1 MYYHTLNI
9 MTKQLIETNLTIVA
23 GISTTNLKFIE
34 KRVLGLVNNLKKK
47 KVNKK
52 LGVTSLIS
60 PT

>member
-34 KRVLGLVNNLKKK
+34 KRVLGLVHNLKK